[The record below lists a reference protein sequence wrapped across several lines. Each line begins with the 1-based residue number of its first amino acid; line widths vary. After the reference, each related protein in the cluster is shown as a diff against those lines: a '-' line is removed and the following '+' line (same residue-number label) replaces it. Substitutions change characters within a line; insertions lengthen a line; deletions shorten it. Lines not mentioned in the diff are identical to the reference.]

1 MGRTKGSKNGI
12 FGANIDKAQFEKL
25 CSIMCTEQ
33 EICGFFGTSHDTLN
47 RWCHQEYNMTF
58 TEIWE
63 KKSAIGK
70 ISLRRIQFQQAEKN
84 PSMAIFLGKQ
94 ILGQT
99 DNPQQFNGIELE
111 DDLITLSIK
120 NLIGEGNKKDGKRK
134 KQ

>member
-63 KKSAIGK
+63 KKSSLGK
-70 ISLRRIQFQQAEKN
+70 ISLRRIQFKQAETN
-84 PSMAIFLGKQ
+84 PSMAIWLGKQ

-99 DNPQQFNGIELE
+99 DQVETTINDRIEIVNDVPKE
-111 DDLITLSIK
+111 DD
-120 NLIGEGNKKDGKRK
+120 EV
-134 KQ
+134 